1 MDILDEVGGLPSK
14 SMALA
19 QAVGEPFK
27 KKTVGLPTSVKVCAV
42 RLVVEMEVGNE
53 GSAMPQ
59 VRGHHLGHPRI
70 MIDPNMQIGF
80 GGDRAIV
87 LAKLVR

>member
-14 SMALA
+14 SVALA

-80 GGDRAIV
+80 GGDRAFV